1 MKNKKI
7 IIDTLGADMPPT
19 EICEGI
25 KLNNNKNYHYVVV
38 GPKEEIQKVLNNS
51 DLSYEVI
58 DTADYISN
66 KENPINIIRNRESSS
81 LYLSLINAKKEDAIG
96 LISAGSTGAI
106 MVGSMFILGLE
117 EHLQSAVLACI
128 LYKFDNKPFCL
139 VDCGAN
145 VNPLPSDMKVFAELG
160 SRFMHS
166 YSNIENPKVGLLSVG
181 KEKGKGNELVKKAYE
196 ILENSDLNFI
206 GNIEID
212 NVFNSDVDV
221 LVCDGFSG
229 NLLLKN
235 TESVALMISNK
246 IAKEYCTN
254 ENDLKKIS
262 DSIFKLFSYNDQ
274 AGAILLGVK
283 KIVVKV
289 HGKANRLTIS
299 SAINQLIALNDGG
312 YNNK

>member
-7 IIDTLGADMPPT
+7 VIDTLGADMPPA

-25 KLNNNKNYHYVVV
+25 KLNNSKDYHFVVV
-38 GPKEEIQKVLNNS
+38 GPKDEIEKVLNNS
-51 DLSYEVI
+51 DLSYEII
-58 DTADYISN
+58 DTFDYISN
-66 KENPINIIRNRESSS
+66 KENPISIIRNRESSS
-81 LYLSLINAKKEDAIG
+81 LYLALANTKKDDTIG

-117 EHLQSAVLACI
+117 ENLQSAILACV
-128 LYKFDNKPFCL
+128 LYKFNHQPFCL

-145 VNPLPSDMKVFAELG
+145 VNPLPTDMKVFAELG
-160 SRFMHS
+160 SKFMKS
-166 YSNIENPKVGLLSVG
+166 YSNITNPKVGLLSVG
-181 KEKGKGNELVKKAYE
+181 KEKGKGNELVKRAYE
-196 ILENSDLNFI
+196 LLENSDINFI

-235 TESVALMISNK
+235 TEAIALMISEK
-246 IAKEYCTN
+246 IVKKYCTN
-254 ENDLKKIS
+254 KEDLEKINN
-262 DSIFKLFSYNDQ
+262 SIFKLFAYNDQ

-283 KIVVKV
+283 KLVIKV